1 MERELGAG
9 QVDLLHQLAATP
21 LVDRIELAA
30 LSGRSTAGVYL
41 GLAALC
47 EQGLVESLPHA
58 GEFVSGARRFLLSS
72 AGLERLARERGASL
86 KQLLAE
92 LPVSDEWRRN
102 LIGRLDGAAVICRL
116 AAALAEAAY
125 PIRLRWYRSSPADA
139 AAALGDGRTL
149 ALLRLGRGVERTAA
163 ALRLRRLGEGP
174 RYSAALILVSDG
186 TRLRHLRRIA
196 RGLPFSCLLALERH
210 AARAAADDA
219 VWVPA
224 AGGPALSLEDALGFV
239 RSPGEWARERP
250 PLRRSAPRPLGEHA
264 AQGRL
269 LPSRLGPAE
278 KRSLDLIADW
288 PWLGPDQLEGLL
300 GVGRRRVSQL
310 TRSLE
315 ELELVRA
322 PRLEGRRRLALTD
335 RALVMLARRDRSSA
349 ADARRRWSAGP
360 NEVDGAAFD
369 WRDIPGRRSRQLL
382 RHLDH
387 TEAVHGFAAALAAQ
401 ARGLGMELSQLDPPH
416 RASRYF
422 RHEGGLRS
430 IHPDAFILLRS
441 GGELRPAF
449 LEWERRAIRPRTM
462 RTRLAPYL
470 RYFASR
476 RPVDDHGAQPQLWV
490 VFDDPLA
497 ADRFLTVARSELAR
511 TRVELPLL
519 VSDRERIH
527 RLGPLGPAWR
537 GPGGWEQREP
547 FAQD

>member
-1 MERELGAG
+1 MARGLSPG
-9 QVDLLHQLAATP
+9 QIDLLEQLAETP

-41 GLAALC
+41 GLAALA

-58 GEFVSGARRFLLSS
+58 GELVSGARRFLLSS

-86 KQLLAE
+86 KELLAE
-92 LPVSDEWRRN
+92 LPVSEEWRRS
-102 LIGRLDGAAVICRL
+102 LIGRLDGAAVIYRL

-125 PIRLRWYRSSPADA
+125 PIRLRWYRSSPPDA
-139 AAALGDGRTL
+139 AAALPGGRTL

-163 ALRLRRLGEGP
+163 AQRLRRLGEGP

-196 RGLPFSCLLALERH
+196 RGLPFSCLVALERH
-210 AARAAADDA
+210 AARAAADAA

-224 AGGPALSLEDALGFV
+224 AGGPVLSLADALGFI
-239 RSPGEWARERP
+239 RTPGEWARERP
-250 PLRRSAPRPLGEHA
+250 PLRRSPPRPLSEHA
-264 AQGRL
+264 AEGRL

-278 KRSLDLIADW
+278 KRTLDLIADW

-322 PRLEGRRRLALTD
+322 PRLQGRRRLALTD
-335 RALVMLARRDRSSA
+335 RALVMLARRDRSST
-349 ADARRRWSAGP
+349 ADARRRWSAGS
-360 NEVDGAAFD
+360 NESGAAAH
-369 WRDIPGRRSRQLL
+369 WRDVPGRRSRQLV

-387 TEAVHGFAAALAAQ
+387 TEAVHDFVAALAAQ
-401 ARGLGMELSQLDPPH
+401 ARGLGLELSQLDPPH

-422 RHEGGLRS
+422 RFEGGLRS
-430 IHPDAFILLRS
+430 IHPDAFILLRLS
-441 GGELRPAF
+441 GQPRPAF

-470 RYFASR
+470 RYFAGR

-519 VSDRERIH
+519 VSDRERIQ
-527 RLGPLGPAWR
+527 RFGPLGPAWR
-537 GPGGWEQREP
+537 GPGGWEQRDP
-547 FAQD
+547 FARA